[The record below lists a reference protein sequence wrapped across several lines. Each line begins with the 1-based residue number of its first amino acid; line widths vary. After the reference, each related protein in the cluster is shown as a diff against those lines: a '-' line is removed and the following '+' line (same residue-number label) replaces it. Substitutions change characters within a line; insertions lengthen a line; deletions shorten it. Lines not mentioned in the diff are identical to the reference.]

1 MALAVTFDIT
11 RNPFHLLGTSVR
23 ARMAEI
29 ASAYEDALAEGR
41 ADERALLDAQKQLC
55 TPKPR
60 LNAELSWL
68 PGLAPAR
75 AAEAAEAVQRGDLSA
90 AAAGLDTLV
99 GLDRANLAADLCAR
113 QPGATRYVETLLE
126 AYADFNVVSLQGTIA
141 GLRAVAGFQAPNEG
155 LVAEA
160 LDRLREAHAEAALAC
175 IAGSDHPGAAMTAIV
190 LAFQGEGER
199 SVIRLLDVI
208 VAKYDTFFAVQLGEI
223 KDQIEKHFSRCRE
236 GDASIDVV
244 ALQHLLAE
252 WDEVSQ
258 AVQLRMEAKSL
269 EEPRSRDLCKLGRE
283 LCLWLA
289 NEKGRYDEALAISRA
304 LLATFPELPL
314 TADLLQK
321 DIESLES
328 LAIEAATFRHMQP
341 LVEAREAVERDFKSF
356 NADLLNGGFG
366 PKARGLARSLF
377 NAFVGA
383 VRGNSDPAGA
393 DMPWLL
399 VRDLAIA
406 LNNEHELPEA
416 ARDLLA
422 GLIGFAAI
430 ARPSIAVSKKL
441 EVDRRTIDRNLM
453 WRDLQAARGDPDQVL
468 AKLAQLLDGADSEE
482 RSSLLSLKAGIEKAK
497 KARTRRRVF
506 WALAAAAFVGFIF
519 YDANN
524 TPQKQSRGTTP
535 PSTTATPQVTTQPLQ
550 STPAASAST
559 TPIDSREEM
568 PNIGSNNVLNRNQI
582 RYCVFQGE
590 RIDLMRWLI
599 STNLQTA
606 RFNEVVND
614 FNRRCSSFRYRDGML
629 DSVKREIPSK
639 RNELKNQAEDVV
651 ASWRAT
657 SPPRTANVPAS
668 PALRLIDIQSRSGA
682 TTVQQRLQ
690 VLGFY
695 PGTVDG
701 LWGPQSRSALRAFKR
716 SVRLADDANW
726 NLDTQR
732 ALMGQ

>member
-1 MALAVTFDIT
+1 MALAVAFDIT
-11 RNPFHLLGTSVR
+11 RNPFHLLGASVR
-23 ARMAEI
+23 ARMDEI
-29 ASAYEDALAEGR
+29 ADAYEDALANGR
-41 ADERALLDAQKQLC
+41 ADERVLLDAQKQLC

-60 LNAELSWL
+60 LSAELSWL

-75 AAEAAEAVQRGDLSA
+75 AADAAEAVQRGDLSA
-90 AAAGLDTLV
+90 ALAGLDTLV

-113 QPGATRYVETLLE
+113 QLGATRYVEILLE
-126 AYADFNVVSLQGTIA
+126 AYADFDVLSLQRTIA
-141 GLRAVAGFQAPNEG
+141 GLRAVAGFPAPTEA

-160 LDRLREAHAEAALAC
+160 LDRLREVHAEAALAC
-175 IAGSDHPGAAMTAIV
+175 IAGSDNPGAAMTAIV
-190 LAFQGEGER
+190 QAFQGEAER
-199 SVIRLLDVI
+199 SVMRLLDLI
-208 VAKYDTFFAVQLGEI
+208 VGKYDTFFAVRLGEI
-223 KDQIEKHFSRCRE
+223 KEKIEKHFIRCRE
-236 GDASIDVV
+236 GDASIDIV
-244 ALQHLLAE
+244 AVQHLLAE

-289 NEKGRYDEALAISRA
+289 NEKERYAEALAISRA

-314 TADLLQK
+314 TANLLQK

-341 LVEAREAVERDFKSF
+341 LVAAREAAERDVKRF

-366 PKARGLARSLF
+366 PKARGLARSMF
-377 NAFVGA
+377 DAFVGA
-383 VRGNSDPAGA
+383 VRGNTEPAGA

-422 GLIGFAAI
+422 GLIGFAAK
-430 ARPSIAVSKKL
+430 APPSIAVSKKL
-441 EVDRRTIDRNLM
+441 EGDRRTIDRNLM

-468 AKLAQLLDGADSEE
+468 TKIAQLLDGADSEE
-482 RSSLLSLKAGIEKAK
+482 RSSLLTLKAGIEQAK
-497 KARTRRRVF
+497 KTRTRRRVF

-524 TPQKQSRGTTP
+524 TPQKQSRVTTP
-535 PSTTATPQVTTQPLQ
+535 PPTTATPQVTTPPSQ
-550 STPAASAST
+550 SAPPASAST
-559 TPIDSREEM
+559 TLLDSREEI
-568 PNIGSNNVLNRNQI
+568 PSIGSNIVLSRNQV

-590 RIDLMRWLI
+590 RIDLMRWMI
-599 STNLQTA
+599 RTNAQTA
-606 RFNEVVND
+606 RFNEIVND
-614 FNRRCSSFRYRDGML
+614 FNRRCSSFRYRAGVL
-629 DSVKREIPSK
+629 DSVKVELPDK
-639 RNELKNQAEDVV
+639 RNDLKSEAEDIV
-651 ASWRAT
+651 ASWRPT
-657 SPPRTANVPAS
+657 PLPRTGNVPAS
-668 PALRLIDIQSRSGA
+668 PALLLFDIQSRSGA
-682 TTVQQRLQ
+682 TTVQRRLQ
-690 VLGFY
+690 ELGFY

-701 LWGPQSRSALRAFKR
+701 MWGPQSRSALRAFKR

-726 NLDTQR
+726 NVDTQR